1 MFIGYVLWQFLR
13 LCQAVD
19 SKQTRLYD
27 FIIIFHHSKTNI
39 FTKKRAFCYI
49 YIIISQKTPYR
60 MTHFRRLVRNDF
72 FFHLNVKDC
81 VLRP

>member
-49 YIIISQKTPYR
+49 YIIISQKNSLP
-60 MTHFRRLVRNDF
+60 NDAF
-72 FFHLNVKDC
+72 PQISKK
-81 VLRP
+81 